1 MKVQELLDLVK
12 VKLQN
17 LPIATNTSILIS
29 FLNMGMNEL
38 YRRFNLSVKSE
49 TIVVTTDLALYE
61 LRNDDVQMILAVY
74 DKFGKELTQSDVLDS
89 LDYDYKIV
97 NYRSFVLRK
106 PFEGYLYAVYK
117 ASPVKLVDGNDEV
130 DLPESM
136 VNALLTYVAYMAN
149 NTINRDN
156 MQESANHYQ
165 IFKEQCLDLEMQ
177 GYKIPLNTEKV
188 AVQARGFV

>member
-1 MKVQELLDLVK
+1 M
-12 VKLQN
+12 
-17 LPIATNTSILIS
+17 
-29 FLNMGMNEL
+29 
-38 YRRFNLSVKSE
+38 
-49 TIVVTTDLALYE
+49 
-61 LRNDDVQMILAVY
+61 
-74 DKFGKELTQSDVLDS
+74 
-89 LDYDYKIV
+89 
-97 NYRSFVLRK
+97 
-106 PFEGYLYAVYK
+106 
-117 ASPVKLVDGNDEV
+117 KLVDGNDEV